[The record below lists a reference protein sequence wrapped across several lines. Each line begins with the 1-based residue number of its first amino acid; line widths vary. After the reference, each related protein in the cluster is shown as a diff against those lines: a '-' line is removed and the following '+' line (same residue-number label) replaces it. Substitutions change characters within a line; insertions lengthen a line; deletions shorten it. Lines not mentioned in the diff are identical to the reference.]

1 MLTFLSF
8 PKIYCTVSVFLHQLQ
23 FKKSQGFSC
32 SSLFNFQGAY
42 AVLATALLSY
52 HTLPLLS
59 TPFFTL
65 FSTVPCV
72 SRCIS
77 PYIEFT
83 QAKDTIYV
91 DFAQRKFFVF
101 SYGQLDKRRAWRPSL
116 TFYIYSFYISYC
128 IFDLIVILFIL

>member
-1 MLTFLSF
+1 M
-8 PKIYCTVSVFLHQLQ
+8 
-23 FKKSQGFSC
+23 
-32 SSLFNFQGAY
+32 FNFQGAY

-72 SRCIS
+72 SRRIS